1 MGETFVDTDKAGNTD
16 KERLEA
22 IWLRTV
28 EKMKEVVREFRIT
41 QDELHVAG
49 DYFNRLGQSGMC
61 RSLFDVALAMTS
73 VEATGGADK
82 GTRPCLEGPYHAAHP
97 LREDGRL
104 FAGAAPEDSPL
115 LRLSGQVT
123 SAETG
128 EPIAGAELDF
138 WQADSDG
145 LYDRKGHHL
154 RGRVLTGPDGGY
166 AIETVLPNDYS
177 EHDHDPLGELFRAM
191 GKHNTR
197 AAHIHLKASV
207 GGEELLTTQLF
218 MPTSGFLKT
227 DYVENAVSEDL
238 IVALEADGAGGYIGR
253 FDISLADAG
262 MVA

>member
-1 MGETFVDTDKAGNTD
+1 MNTD

-28 EKMKEVVREFRIT
+28 EKLKEVVREFRVT
-41 QDELHVAG
+41 QDELHAAG
-49 DYFNRLGQSGMC
+49 DYFNRLGQSGMS

-82 GTRPCLEGPYHAAHP
+82 GTRPCLEGPYHAEHL
-97 LREDGRL
+97 LRADGKL
-104 FAGAAPEDSPL
+104 FDGPPPAGMPL
-115 LRLSGQVT
+115 LCLSGTVT

-128 EPIAGAELDF
+128 AAIAGAELDF

-145 LYDRKGHHL
+145 FYDRQGQHL

-197 AAHIHLKASV
+197 AAHIHLKAFV
-207 GGEELLTTQLF
+207 DGRELLTTQLF

-227 DYVENAVSEDL
+227 DYVEGAVSDDL
-238 IVALEADGAGGYIGR
+238 VVPLEAEGAGYRGR
-253 FDISLADAG
+253 FDIVLADAG
-262 MVA
+262 VPA

>member
-1 MGETFVDTDKAGNTD
+1 MNTD

-28 EKMKEVVREFRIT
+28 EKLKEVVREFRVT
-41 QDELHVAG
+41 QDELHAAG
-49 DYFNRLGQSGMC
+49 DYFNRLGQSGMS

-82 GTRPCLEGPYHAAHP
+82 GTRPCLEGPYHAEHL
-97 LREDGRL
+97 LRADGKL
-104 FAGAAPEDSPL
+104 FDGAPPAGMPP
-115 LRLSGQVT
+115 LRLSGTVT

-128 EPIAGAELDF
+128 AAIAGAELDF
-138 WQADSDG
+138 WQADSNG
-145 LYDRKGHHL
+145 FYDRQGQHL

-197 AAHIHLKASV
+197 AAHIHLKAFV
-207 GGEELLTTQLF
+207 DGRELLTTQLF

-227 DYVENAVSEDL
+227 DYVEGAVSDDL
-238 IVALEADGAGGYIGR
+238 VVPLEAEGAGYRGR
-253 FDISLADAG
+253 FDIVLADAG
-262 MVA
+262 VPA